1 MTMAAAPPPI
11 PGTPID
17 PPPAGVPGYATR
29 LERTTL
35 GRVGHRA
42 LRRYSHAHVGLLAS
56 GTAYYLILSLF
67 SLMAFAYGVIA
78 VVGADELAGTLT
90 DALGEALPGL
100 VGDAGIDPDTLRSTG
115 RTAGIIGLLL
125 LLYGGLGAV
134 GAASSSLHLIFGAPP
149 DPRKFLQAKT
159 RHTLILLSIAPLV
172 VVSFASVGLA
182 SSLIRPAL
190 EALDLDGGPVRAALV
205 GVGFAVG
212 FVVDALIVWILLGQL
227 GGIRPS
233 SRARMIASLIGAVA
247 VAIIKLLLDLIVSWA
262 LAKPQYGAF
271 AAPLAALF
279 IMSLLSTALYASA
292 AIAAGISDAAGPLEG
307 LEPAPQEAG
316 DDPAAREGTV
326 TPDGGS

>member
-11 PGTPID
+11 AGTPID
-17 PPPAGVPGYATR
+17 PTPAPVPAYATK

-35 GRVGHRA
+35 GRVAHRA
-42 LRRYSHAHVGLLAS
+42 MRRYSHAHVGLLAS

-78 VVGADELAGTLT
+78 VIGADDLARTLT

-100 VGDAGIDPDTLRSTG
+100 VGDEGIDPDTLRSTG
-115 RTAGIIGLLL
+115 RTAGVIGLLL

-134 GAASSSLHLIFGAPP
+134 GGASSSLHLIFGAPP
-149 DPRKFLQAKT
+149 DPRKFLPAKA
-159 RHTLILLSIAPLV
+159 RHMLILLVIAPLV
-172 VVSFASVGLA
+172 VVSFASVSLTSG
-182 SSLIRPAL
+182 LIRPAL
-190 EALDLDGGPVRAALV
+190 EALDLDTGPVRAALA

-233 SRARMIASLIGAVA
+233 RRARMIASLVGAVA
-247 VAIIKLLLDLIVSWA
+247 IAVIKELLDLIVSWS
-262 LAKPQYGAF
+262 LGKPQYGAF

-279 IMSLLSTALYASA
+279 VMSLLSTALYASA
-292 AIAAGISDAAGPLEG
+292 AVAAGISDAAVPLEE
-307 LEPAPQEAG
+307 LEPAPQGSGPDAG
-316 DDPAAREGTV
+316 ERARTA
-326 TPDGGS
+326 TPDSGS